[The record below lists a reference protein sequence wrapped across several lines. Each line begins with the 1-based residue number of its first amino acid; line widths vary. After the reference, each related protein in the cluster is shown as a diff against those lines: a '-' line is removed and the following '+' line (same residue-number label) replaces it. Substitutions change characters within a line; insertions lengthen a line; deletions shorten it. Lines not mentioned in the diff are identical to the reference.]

1 MMTLKK
7 LTELVNQCVNEKI
20 EIEEI
25 DIDTKIEFEVESD
38 FDVKT
43 LSGGYYF
50 NDLTEAYSYLKE
62 SLNIQTDPEALEC
75 DDAPAKIDGLG
86 LYLHF
91 NSDDIDAICIASYS
105 RKSDTEFV
113 EKINTDYQSNT
124 E

>member
-1 MMTLKK
+1 MMTLRK

-25 DIDTKIEFEVESD
+25 SAGTKIEFEVESD
-38 FDVKT
+38 FEVQT

-50 NDLTEAYSYLKE
+50 NSLTEAYNYLKE
-62 SLNIQTDPEALEC
+62 SLDIQTDPEALEC

-91 NSDDIDAICIASYS
+91 NSDDIDAICIAYYS
-105 RKSDTEFV
+105 RKSDTEFI
-113 EKINTDYQSNT
+113 ERINADY
-124 E
+124 

>member
-1 MMTLKK
+1 MTTLAK

-25 DIDTKIEFEVESD
+25 SADTKIEFEVESD

-50 NDLTEAYSYLKE
+50 NDLTEAYNYLKE
-62 SLNIQTDPEALEC
+62 SLDIQTDTETLEC

-91 NSDDIDAICIASYS
+91 NSDDIDIICIAYYS
-105 RKSDTEFV
+105 RKSDTEFI
-113 EKINTDYQSNT
+113 ERINTNY
-124 E
+124 

>member
-1 MMTLKK
+1 MMTLVK

-25 DIDTKIEFEVESD
+25 DVDAKIEFEVESD

-50 NDLTEAYSYLKE
+50 NDLTEAYNYLKE
-62 SLNIQTDPEALEC
+62 SLDIQTDPETLEC
-75 DDAPAKIDGLG
+75 DDAPAKINGVG

-91 NSDDIDAICIASYS
+91 NSDDMETICIAYYS
-105 RKSDTEFV
+105 RKSDTEFI
-113 EKINTDYQSNT
+113 ERINTNY
-124 E
+124 

>member
-1 MMTLKK
+1 MTTLAK
-7 LTELVNQCVNEKI
+7 LTELVNQCVNA
-20 EIEEI
+20 
-25 DIDTKIEFEVESD
+25 KIEFEVESD

-62 SLNIQTDPEALEC
+62 SLDIQTDPEALEC

-91 NSDDIDAICIASYS
+91 NSDDIDTICIAYYS
-105 RKSDTEFV
+105 RKSDTEFI
-113 EKINTDYQSNT
+113 ERINTVY
-124 E
+124 

>member
-1 MMTLKK
+1 MMTLAK
-7 LTELVNQCVNEKI
+7 LTELVNQCVNKKI

-25 DIDTKIEFEVESD
+25 SAGTKIEFEVESD
-38 FDVKT
+38 FDAKM

-50 NDLTEAYSYLKE
+50 DDLTEAYSYLKE

-91 NSDDIDAICIASYS
+91 NSDDIDAICIAYYS
-105 RKSDTEFV
+105 RKSDTSFI
-113 EKINTDYQSNT
+113 KR
-124 E
+124 